1 MAYGR
6 EYYVVFFSQCRA
18 MSMIFPLVRGATS
31 VSFLV
36 VVVVVNANCC
46 VLPVI
51 RAINI
56 VEFGMMAG
64 VVCRGVLEK
73 FYKFENLSNLTDG
86 SVYTMIN
93 RSDCHDLMKFLWNE
107 F

>member
-1 MAYGR
+1 MQGDVDDIPLSAWR
-6 EYYVVFFSQCRA
+6 DFCFISRRVF
-18 MSMIFPLVRGATS
+18 
-31 VSFLV
+31 

-56 VEFGMMAG
+56 VEFGMMGG
-64 VVCRGVLEK
+64 VVGRGVLEK